1 MTTVQAPA
9 QSDTVPNVRVA
20 RTAGLIYLCFVVI
33 GVLGFLVVRPQVV
46 VAGDPAATL
55 TAVRSAELLAGVSV
69 ALELG
74 IVLAQALAA
83 LWLFRLFHSV
93 SSVMASAVL
102 AFGMVNAVMILVSAA
117 MLTTMRTAAL
127 EPSLGAQAETIVGAA
142 TSVSE
147 SLWAVCA
154 LFFGL
159 WLIPLGLLVLRS
171 GWAPPALGWLL
182 VTGGLGYTLST
193 FAAAL
198 LPEQTVLSEALRL
211 PANVGEF
218 WLAGYLVIL
227 GARPRL
233 RG

>member
-20 RTAGLIYLCFVVI
+20 RTAGLIYLFFVVI

-74 IVLAQALAA
+74 IALAQALAA

-127 EPSLGAQAETIVGAA
+127 EPFSGAQAETIVGAA

-147 SLWAVCA
+147 SLWAVSA

-171 GWAPPALGWLL
+171 GWTPPALGWLL

-227 GARPRL
+227 GARRRL

>member
-1 MTTVQAPA
+1 M
-9 QSDTVPNVRVA
+9 
-20 RTAGLIYLCFVVI
+20 
-33 GVLGFLVVRPQVV
+33 
-46 VAGDPAATL
+46 
-55 TAVRSAELLAGVSV
+55 RSAELLAGVSV

-83 LWLFRLFHSV
+83 MWLFRLFHSV

-117 MLTTMRTAAL
+117 MLATMRTAAL
-127 EPSLGAQAETIVGAA
+127 EPSLGAQAETIVRAA

-154 LFFGL
+154 QFFGL
-159 WLIPLGLLVLRS
+159 WLIPFGLLVLRS